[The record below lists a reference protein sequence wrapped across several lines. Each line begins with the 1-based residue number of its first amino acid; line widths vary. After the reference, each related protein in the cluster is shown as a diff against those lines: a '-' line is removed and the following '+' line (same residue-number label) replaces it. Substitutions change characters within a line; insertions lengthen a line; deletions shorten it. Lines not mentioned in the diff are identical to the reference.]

1 MAHMERLYRTEHK
14 KERVSTEEDLR
25 TSSSA
30 ASRAKEHNLRHLK
43 EAIDSYEKKSS
54 SSKRRA
60 CRNLRLD
67 DLRPTARKLSFE
79 ASPDGKSHSNSAG
92 ISAHLNSR
100 DRALIEHAHLF
111 GNSSQLDPSP
121 DIQVERQQS
130 RLHDMAPE
138 VPITD
143 FTLNQG
149 SEPQPKL
156 NTASNLC
163 KKRVGSKKA

>member
-1 MAHMERLYRTEHK
+1 MDQCKQGKDYSLRSTLFCREFTLVKNQSYSPIQKMVQMERVFRTEQK

-25 TSSSA
+25 TTSSA

-67 DLRPTARKLSFE
+67 DLRQTARKLSFE
-79 ASPDGKSHSNSAG
+79 ASPDGKSHSNSEG

-100 DRALIEHAHLF
+100 DRALIENAHLF

-121 DIQVERQQS
+121 DIQIER
-130 RLHDMAPE
+130 
-138 VPITD
+138 
-143 FTLNQG
+143 
-149 SEPQPKL
+149 
-156 NTASNLC
+156 
-163 KKRVGSKKA
+163 